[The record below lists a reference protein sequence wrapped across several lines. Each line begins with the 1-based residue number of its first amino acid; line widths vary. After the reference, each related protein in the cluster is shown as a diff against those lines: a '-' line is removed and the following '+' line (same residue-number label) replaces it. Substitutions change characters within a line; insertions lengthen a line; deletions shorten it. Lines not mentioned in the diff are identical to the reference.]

1 MLKILALLLTP
12 SVAELDSLGRVGILP
27 ALPVEL
33 AVEVDEEKRVPEL
46 DERIAR
52 ITLVLLV
59 EWELGRLMGLQIA
72 LLKLVNE
79 LFLAEIG
86 RDVPDHDVGA
96 LVLSVFDLGN
106 QLVGDH
112 WHFLAY
118 PIRIA

>member
-12 SVAELDSLGRVGILP
+12 SVAELDSLGRVGVLP
-27 ALPVEL
+27 ALAVEL
-33 AVEVDEEKRVPEL
+33 TVEVDEEKWVPEL
-46 DERIAR
+46 DERIPR
-52 ITLVLLV
+52 ITLVFLV

-86 RDVPDHDVGA
+86 RDVSDHDVGA

-112 WHFLAY
+112 WHFLA
-118 PIRIA
+118 